1 MCPFCRSEI
10 KGFQSV
16 VIKPFDHSL
25 KSINKENANCDS
37 PPPIPPRPV
46 NLKCHTRQIPAKNQF
61 RRFDEI
67 LPPPLHNNH
76 VLLLPPPSTSL
87 SRQSDENSHETI
99 EDIRNRLREEFPFEI
114 DRIDAAL
121 ILTDGLTLSK
131 QYAMAKF
138 FLSQVKYEQ
147 EHLFH
152 ESLEL

>member
-1 MCPFCRSEI
+1 M
-10 KGFQSV
+10 

-25 KSINKENANCDS
+25 KSINKENANLDS

-46 NLKCHTRQIPAKNQF
+46 NLKCHTRQIPAKNEF

-76 VLLLPPPSTSL
+76 VLLLPPSLTS
-87 SRQSDENSHETI
+87 SFRQSNETI
-99 EDIRNRLREEFPFEI
+99 EDIRNRLREEFPSEI

-138 FLSQVKYEQ
+138 FLCKVKHEQ
-147 EHLFH
+147 EQFFH